1 MRKHCESYAFFKNKA
16 SENCR
21 QLRLTTH
28 EFVKNDTLI
37 DNLSFSH
44 FESISMLHYQIE
56 FDDFRQH
63 LIHVTLRFV
72 ANPTQVLSLPTW
84 IPGSYLIR
92 EFAKHIESVRAYDEA
107 GRQLQIT
114 KFEKNKWRLYNTD
127 HELITVEYD
136 VYAYDLSVRGAYVD
150 QTRLYV
156 NPAVVCLGLEGQEQ
170 SGIEVEVFLP
180 KELKH
185 FQLATGLVSKSLV
198 KGRYTLKAENYAQ
211 LIDAP
216 FELAEQTRFSFV
228 THDIPHEFVVS
239 GQHVMNTERMQQDIE
254 KICSTEISMFGSAP
268 FKNYTF
274 MTMATGNSYGGLEHP
289 NSTSLISPRDDLP
302 KAGEPVEPS
311 AAYQRFLGLCSHE
324 YFHSWLVKFIR
335 PENFVNY
342 DLDKEGYTSL
352 LWIFEGFTSYYDDLI
367 LYRSGVITQESYLKL
382 LKSQIDR
389 YLQNPG
395 RFIQSVSE
403 SSFDAWIKFYRQDE
417 NSNNAGTSYYNKGSL
432 VALCLDL
439 GLRLRGSSLDA
450 LMRRLYENAQKD
462 IQVNERTIF
471 DLCKELTGDNWIEQI
486 NHLINT
492 TDELPLDQLLPEFGL
507 SYSLKNDQTLA
518 FGLKVV
524 EKAEGLIIQ
533 QALRDGVG
541 AKAGLSANDV
551 IIAID
556 GLKASE
562 KILTQYAKRQQTA
575 FTVYAFRRD
584 ELMQFTI
591 QAGENDLTTVELNV
605 IDQTQLEKWLR
616 A

>member
-1 MRKHCESYAFFKNKA
+1 
-16 SENCR
+16 
-21 QLRLTTH
+21 
-28 EFVKNDTLI
+28 
-37 DNLSFSH
+37 
-44 FESISMLHYQIE
+44 MLHYQIE
-56 FDDFRQH
+56 FDDYRQH

-92 EFAKHIESVRAYDEA
+92 EFSKHIESVKAYDEA
-107 GRQLQIT
+107 GRQLKIT

-127 HELITVEYD
+127 HELTTVEYD

-156 NPAVVCLGLEGQEQ
+156 NPACVCLGLVEQEQ
-170 SGIEVEVFLP
+170 APVEVEVFLP
-180 KELKH
+180 QELKH
-185 FQLATGLVSKSLV
+185 FQIATGLASKSLV
-198 KGRYTLKAENYAQ
+198 KGRYTLKADNYAQ

-216 FELAEQTRFSFV
+216 FELADQTRFSF
-228 THDIPHEFVVS
+228 DANGIPHEFVVS
-239 GQHVMNTERMQQDIE
+239 GQHAMNAERMKQDIE

-268 FKNYTF
+268 FDHYTF
-274 MTMATGNSYGGLEHP
+274 MTMATANSYGGLEHP

-302 KAGEPVEPS
+302 KANEPTEPS
-311 AAYQRFLGLCSHE
+311 EDYQRFLGLCSHE

-335 PENFVNY
+335 PENFDNY
-342 DLDKEGYTSL
+342 DLNQEGYTSL

-367 LYRSGVITQESYLKL
+367 LLRSGVISQASYLKL
-382 LKSQIDR
+382 LKGQIDR

-417 NSNNAGTSYYNKGSL
+417 NANNAGTSYYNKGCL

-450 LMRRLYENAQKD
+450 LMRRLYENTQQG
-462 IQVNERTIF
+462 IQVNERTIV
-471 DLCKELTGDNWIEQI
+471 DLCKELTGHDWLEQI

-492 TDELPLDQLLPEFGL
+492 TDELPLDQLFPEFGL
-507 SYSLKNDQTLA
+507 SYTLKNEKALP
-518 FGLKVV
+518 FGLKLSD
-524 EKAEGLIIQ
+524 KPEGVFIQ
-533 QALRDGVG
+533 QARRDGAA

-556 GLKASE
+556 GLKATE
-562 KILTQYAKRQQTA
+562 KLLAKYAKQSGT

-584 ELMQFTI
+584 EFIQFEI
-591 QAGENDLTTVELNV
+591 QGAEIDLTTVELNIV
-605 IDQTQLEKWLR
+605 DQEKVDGWLKV
-616 A
+616 